1 MKKIF
6 IVFLLLILNFISSI
20 AFAENLRFV
29 GKDTEGLNHYLRTDT
44 LKEVTVYDKDNP
56 YDYNTRGMYYE
67 EVTIENGAKSYMGY
81 IFAFLQ
87 LSENIYSTKIIK
99 GEVYAKILF
108 FQKLSRKKKLVCRIS
123 SCGNAFAVS
132 YDLLAYLQRQPV

>member
-87 LSENIYSTKIIK
+87 GNRNAAYKRIIYYKT
-99 GEVYAKILF
+99 LF
-108 FQKLSRKKKLVCRIS
+108 LV
-123 SCGNAFAVS
+123 N
-132 YDLLAYLQRQPV
+132 L